1 MFLHVLGPLR
11 ATVDTRAVPLGGRR
25 ARTVLAA
32 LALEP
37 DWAVSAETLVEAVWG
52 PRPPASART
61 QIRIC
66 VSALRRALASAGS
79 PEAIETL
86 SYGYRLRIGPDQLD
100 SAVFEARTAR
110 AKDLAENGRRAE
122 AVLELRN
129 ALALWT
135 GPVLAGE
142 STPAL
147 EPGVLRLEELRIRAT
162 EEKLRLEL
170 ALGRHADVIGELIAL
185 TVAHPFREQL
195 HGQLML
201 ALHRSGRTAE
211 ALAAYRRIRM
221 TLVDELGIEPGSQL
235 SALERSIL
243 LGERVEC
250 LSA

>member
-11 ATVDTRAVPLGGRR
+11 ATVDARPVPLGGRR

-37 DWAVSAETLVEAVWG
+37 DWAVSVESLVEAVWG
-52 PRPPASART
+52 PHSPASART

-66 VSALRRALASAGS
+66 VSALRRAFASAGA
-79 PEAIETL
+79 PEVIETL

-100 SAVFEARTAR
+100 SAVFESRVHRARE
-110 AKDLAENGRRAE
+110 LAEHGRQAE
-122 AVLELRN
+122 AVLELRS

-135 GPVLAGE
+135 GPAFAGE
-142 STPAL
+142 NGPAL
-147 EPGVLRLEELRIRAT
+147 EPGVLRLEELRMRAT

-170 ALGRHADVIGELIAL
+170 ALGRHSDVIGELMAL
-185 TVAHPFREQL
+185 TAAHPFREQL

-201 ALHRSGRTAE
+201 ALHRAGRTAE
-211 ALAAYRRIRM
+211 ALAAYRRIRL
-221 TLVDELGIEPGSQL
+221 TLVDELGIEPGPGL
-235 SALERSIL
+235 SGLERSIL
-243 LGERVEC
+243 LGERLEP

>member
-11 ATVDTRAVPLGGRR
+11 ATVDTRPVPLGGRR
-25 ARTVLAA
+25 ARTVLAT

-37 DWAVSAETLVEAVWG
+37 DWAVCVESLVEAVWG

-66 VSALRRALASAGS
+66 VSALRRAFAEAGA

-86 SYGYRLRIGPDQLD
+86 SNGYRLRIDPGDLD
-100 SAVFEARTAR
+100 SAVFESRTHHAR
-110 AKDLAENGRRAE
+110 ALAESGRRAE
-122 AVLELRN
+122 AVLELRS

-135 GPVLAGE
+135 GPAFAGE
-142 STPAL
+142 SAPAL
-147 EPGVLRLEELRIRAT
+147 EPAVLRLEELRIRAA

-170 ALGRHADVIGELIAL
+170 ALGRHADVIGELMAL
-185 TVAHPFREQL
+185 TATHPFREQL

-201 ALHRSGRTAE
+201 ALHGAGRTAE
-211 ALAAYRRIRM
+211 ALAAYRRIRL
-221 TLVDELGIEPGSQL
+221 TLVDELGIEPGSRL
-235 SALERSIL
+235 SGLERSIL
-243 LGERVEC
+243 MGERVEC